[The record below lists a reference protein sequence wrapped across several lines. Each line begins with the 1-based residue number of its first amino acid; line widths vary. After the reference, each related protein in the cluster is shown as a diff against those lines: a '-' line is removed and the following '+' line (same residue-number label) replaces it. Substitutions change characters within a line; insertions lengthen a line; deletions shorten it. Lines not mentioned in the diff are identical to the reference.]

1 MSNLKLDKMRKL
13 SYLAAFLAAFMM
25 FSCTNNDNPVPGE
38 EEKGDKTVEIK
49 IKSVITKSDEAPL
62 GNGVKTAIKDG
73 AIYFFGADDK
83 CLLYYPLSASDITNL
98 TSQSIQPI
106 TVSNVPAAAHKVIV
120 LTNYALAGY
129 SYPLSAGNTMP
140 SIKELPVD
148 ITKQQ
153 PTEDNPLVANVI
165 MSGESHI
172 IVDTNPNTPLYSTN
186 VTITPIMSRLE
197 VSRVGV
203 KGDGTHKGDITE
215 FRLRGIFIP
224 NHFQSSTVMGNVT
237 ANLINPYSDKTKYNA
252 SFPTGTA
259 PGYLNN
265 YVENTAVF
273 PGLVHAVTGNMWAY
287 HAFPANETLHLP
299 QIVVAVDQ
307 IKYIDND
314 LTEQLWNNGAIK
326 YITVESYHVKDNP
339 DMVVSEFLPANVYRI
354 DGADGENGPGKPGG
368 WGGIIFELDD
378 LGDTPYSKDK
388 TVSCNI
394 TVTPWNVNL
403 IEPNM

>member
-1 MSNLKLDKMRKL
+1 MRKL

-38 EEKGDKTVEIK
+38 EEKGDKTVELK

-62 GNGVKTAIKDG
+62 ENGVKTAIQDG
-73 AIYFFGADDK
+73 VIYFLGANDK
-83 CLLYYPLSASDITNL
+83 CLFCYPLTESDITNL
-98 TSQSIQPI
+98 GSQSIQPI

-120 LTNYALAGY
+120 ITNYALAGY
-129 SYPLSAGNTMP
+129 NYPLAPGNTTT
-140 SIKELPVD
+140 SLKALPVL
-148 ITKQQ
+148 ITRQQ
-153 PTEDNPLVANVI
+153 PTADNPMVGNVI
-165 MSGESHI
+165 MSGENNI
-172 IVDTNPNTPLYSTN
+172 TVNTTPTDPLYSAN

-197 VSRVGV
+197 ISRVGV
-203 KGDGTHKGDITE
+203 KGDGTQKGDITE

-224 NHFQSSTVMGNVT
+224 NHYQSSTVMENVT

-287 HAFPANETLHLP
+287 HIFPANETLHLP

-307 IKYIDND
+307 IKYLDND
-314 LTEQLWNNGAIK
+314 LTEKLWNNGAIK
-326 YITVESYHVKDNP
+326 YVTVEAYHVKDNP

-368 WGGIIFELDD
+368 WGGIIFGLDN

-388 TVSCNI
+388 TISCNI

>member
-1 MSNLKLDKMRKL
+1 MRKL

-38 EEKGDKTVEIK
+38 EEKGDKTVELK

-62 GNGVKTAIKDG
+62 ENGVKTAIQDG
-73 AIYFFGADDK
+73 VIYFLGANDK
-83 CLLYYPLSASDITNL
+83 CLFCYPLTESDITNL
-98 TSQSIQPI
+98 GSQSIQPI

-120 LTNYALAGY
+120 ITNYALAGY
-129 SYPLSAGNTMP
+129 NYPLAPGNTTT
-140 SIKELPVD
+140 SLKALPVL
-148 ITKQQ
+148 ITRQQ
-153 PTEDNPLVANVI
+153 PTADNPMVGNVI
-165 MSGESHI
+165 MSGENNI
-172 IVDTNPNTPLYSTN
+172 TVNTTPTDPLYSAN

-197 VSRVGV
+197 ISRVGV
-203 KGDGTHKGDITE
+203 KGDGTQKGDITE

-224 NHFQSSTVMGNVT
+224 NHFQSSTVMENVT

-287 HAFPANETLHLP
+287 HIFPANETLHLP

-307 IKYIDND
+307 IKYLDND
-314 LTEQLWNNGAIK
+314 LTEKLWDNGAIK
-326 YITVESYHVKDNP
+326 YVTVEAYHVKDNP

-368 WGGIIFELDD
+368 WGGIIFGLDN

-388 TVSCNI
+388 TISCNI